1 MQKQSLA
8 SYWHQ
13 LKSNPLDASTWQDL
27 ALIYAQCR
35 LPWHTRYVA
44 IQANRLQAEGR
55 QAMEALLQQCQQQAS
70 AENSIFSRLSVDV
83 LSRAEFSESAE
94 CLKSLTSLS
103 ESLSD
108 DWLSL
113 VYRFRLHDILP
124 DDPAQAPSLERLTEL
139 EYLPGESA
147 HLIGRWRLLAGDAE
161 GAVDLLK
168 DLVHVTAE
176 RPLRYGSM
184 LLLGEALLR
193 LGKTQAA
200 ELAFGR
206 AAMSP
211 NPQFLALLAEHSFNH
226 NYWAEAVAL
235 RRQIVQMT
243 PEDANAWLAL
253 AQTES
258 QINESGP
265 ALESCERALALKPDY
280 AEAQLL
286 QAQLQDK
293 TGEGES
299 YFRVVLAQYEKGDP
313 LSRLSSSIAMSSLY
327 AGFLTAEQR
336 ADLHRRLC
344 APIEASIQAIFPPA
358 QAERLKPSAKKMDRP
373 LRVGYLSGDLHR
385 QHPVNLFLLPV
396 LEQHDPA
403 RVEVF
408 IYHTGRMH
416 DMYTQRAKQ
425 AAKVWREVSTWD
437 DHAIAQQMVCD
448 QLDIL
453 VDTAGHTNSHRL
465 GVMALRPAPVSAT
478 FLGYPHSTGMTRIDW
493 LIGDSMVS
501 PLQHQPL
508 YTEHIAQMPDTVF
521 CWAPVDD
528 YPLPVRKPL
537 TSESP
542 IVLGS
547 FNNAMKLVPRTL
559 QLWAQIMQALPNAK
573 LLIKAPSFDDERIR
587 QHFINRLLALGVAES
602 RLEMRGPIGLFEMMQ
617 EYADVDIALDPLPYN
632 GGTTTLQALWMGTPV
647 ITLKGENFV
656 GRMGASFLNALGHPE
671 WVAESEQA
679 YIDAVVKLA
688 RQPDLLN
695 QLHQD
700 LRQQVQ
706 HSCVGD
712 IVRYTHEFEQLL
724 LRLAQTKAD

>member
-1 MQKQSLA
+1 
-8 SYWHQ
+8 
-13 LKSNPLDASTWQDL
+13 
-27 ALIYAQCR
+27 
-35 LPWHTRYVA
+35 
-44 IQANRLQAEGR
+44 
-55 QAMEALLQQCQQQAS
+55 MEALLQQCQQQAS

-147 HLIGRWRLLAGDAE
+147 HLIGRRRLLAGDAE

-243 PEDANAWLAL
+243 PEDASAWLAL

-280 AEAQLL
+280 SEAQLL

-313 LSRLSSSIAMSSLY
+313 LSRLSSSVAMSSLY

-336 ADLHRRLC
+336 EICTDDC
-344 APIEASIQAIFPPA
+344 V
-358 QAERLKPSAKKMDRP
+358 RP
-373 LRVGYLSGDLHR
+373 
-385 QHPVNLFLLPV
+385 
-396 LEQHDPA
+396 
-403 RVEVF
+403 
-408 IYHTGRMH
+408 
-416 DMYTQRAKQ
+416 
-425 AAKVWREVSTWD
+425 
-437 DHAIAQQMVCD
+437 
-448 QLDIL
+448 
-453 VDTAGHTNSHRL
+453 
-465 GVMALRPAPVSAT
+465 
-478 FLGYPHSTGMTRIDW
+478 
-493 LIGDSMVS
+493 
-501 PLQHQPL
+501 
-508 YTEHIAQMPDTVF
+508 
-521 CWAPVDD
+521 
-528 YPLPVRKPL
+528 
-537 TSESP
+537 
-542 IVLGS
+542 
-547 FNNAMKLVPRTL
+547 
-559 QLWAQIMQALPNAK
+559 
-573 LLIKAPSFDDERIR
+573 
-587 QHFINRLLALGVAES
+587 
-602 RLEMRGPIGLFEMMQ
+602 
-617 EYADVDIALDPLPYN
+617 
-632 GGTTTLQALWMGTPV
+632 
-647 ITLKGENFV
+647 
-656 GRMGASFLNALGHPE
+656 
-671 WVAESEQA
+671 
-679 YIDAVVKLA
+679 
-688 RQPDLLN
+688 
-695 QLHQD
+695 
-700 LRQQVQ
+700 
-706 HSCVGD
+706 
-712 IVRYTHEFEQLL
+712 
-724 LRLAQTKAD
+724 

>member
-161 GAVDLLK
+161 GAV
-168 DLVHVTAE
+168 
-176 RPLRYGSM
+176 
-184 LLLGEALLR
+184 
-193 LGKTQAA
+193 
-200 ELAFGR
+200 
-206 AAMSP
+206 
-211 NPQFLALLAEHSFNH
+211 
-226 NYWAEAVAL
+226 AL

-313 LSRLSSSIAMSSLY
+313 LSRLSSSVAMSSLY

>member
-1 MQKQSLA
+1 MKTQSLA
-8 SYWHQ
+8 PFWLDLQ
-13 LKSNPLDASTWQDL
+13 AQPLNPSTWQDL
-27 ALIYAQCR
+27 AMIYASCH
-35 LPWHTRYVA
+35 LPWHCGFAAMQAARIQTECQPAMQALVNQCF
-44 IQANRLQAEGR
+44 QANAKQDAIW
-55 QAMEALLQQCQQQAS
+55 QQ
-70 AENSIFSRLSVDV
+70 LPVDI
-83 LSRAEFSESAE
+83 LGRAEFAQAQACYQALQATAE
-94 CLKSLTSLS
+94 LLS
-103 ESLSD
+103 S
-108 DWLSL
+108 DWLTL
-113 VYRFRLHDILP
+113 VYLFRLQDILHLRS
-124 DDPAQAPSLERLTEL
+124 AATVRFEQLQIL

-147 HLIGRWRLLAGDAE
+147 HMIARWRLQAGDAE
-161 GAVDLLK
+161 GAVELLK
-168 DLVHVTAE
+168 DLTHVSAE

-184 LLLGEALLR
+184 LLLGDALLR

-211 NPQFLALLAEHSFNH
+211 NPKFLALLAEHSFNH

-243 PEDANAWLAL
+243 PEDAYAWLAL

-265 ALESCERALALKPDY
+265 ALESCARALQLKPDL

-299 YFRVVLAQYEKGDP
+299 YFRVVLQQYETGDP
-313 LSRLSSSIAMSSLY
+313 LSRLASSVAMSSLY
-327 AGFLTAEQR
+327 AGFLSAEQR
-336 ADLHRRLC
+336 AELHRKLC
-344 APIEASIQAIFPPA
+344 APIEASIAAIFPPA
-358 QAERLKPSAKKMDRP
+358 NCDKLSDDLLPLSRP
-373 LRVGYLSGDLHR
+373 LRIGYLSGDLHR

-396 LEQHDPA
+396 LQHHRPD

-416 DMYTQRAKQ
+416 DSYTELARQ
-425 AAKVWREVSTWD
+425 AAQVWREVSTWD
-437 DHAIAQQMVCD
+437 DAAIAQQMVRD
-448 QLDIL
+448 ELDIL
-453 VDTAGHTNSHRL
+453 LDTAGHTNSHRL
-465 GVMALRPAPVSAT
+465 GVMAMRPAPVLAT

-493 LIGDSMVS
+493 LIGDAMVS
-501 PLQHQPL
+501 PLQHQHL
-508 YTEHIAQMPDTVF
+508 YSEHIAQMPDTVF

-528 YPLPVRKPL
+528 YPLPVRKML
-537 TSESP
+537 TPEST

-559 QLWAQIMQALPNAK
+559 QLWAQIMQRLPNAK
-573 LLIKAPSFDDERIR
+573 LLIKAPSFDDPRIR
-587 QHFINRLLALGVAES
+587 QHFIDSMAALGVAQQ
-602 RLEMRGPIGLFEMMQ
+602 RLELRGPIGLFDMMQ
-617 EYADVDIALDPLPYN
+617 EYADVDIALDPIPYN

-671 WVAESEQA
+671 WVADTEQG
-679 YIDAVVKLA
+679 YIDAVVNLA
-688 RQPDLLN
+688 RQPELLN

-706 HSCVGD
+706 QSSVGD
-712 IVRYTHEFEQLL
+712 IRRYTDEFEQLL
-724 LRLAQTKAD
+724 MRLAQTKAA

>member
-147 HLIGRWRLLAGDAE
+147 HLIGR
-161 GAVDLLK
+161 
-168 DLVHVTAE
+168 
-176 RPLRYGSM
+176 
-184 LLLGEALLR
+184 
-193 LGKTQAA
+193 
-200 ELAFGR
+200 

-243 PEDANAWLAL
+243 PEDASAWLAL

-313 LSRLSSSIAMSSLY
+313 LSRLSSSVAMSSLY

-336 ADLHRRLC
+336 ADLNPALKKWTDHC
-344 APIEASIQAIFPPA
+344 A
-358 QAERLKPSAKKMDRP
+358 
-373 LRVGYLSGDLHR
+373 
-385 QHPVNLFLLPV
+385 
-396 LEQHDPA
+396 
-403 RVEVF
+403 
-408 IYHTGRMH
+408 
-416 DMYTQRAKQ
+416 
-425 AAKVWREVSTWD
+425 
-437 DHAIAQQMVCD
+437 
-448 QLDIL
+448 
-453 VDTAGHTNSHRL
+453 
-465 GVMALRPAPVSAT
+465 
-478 FLGYPHSTGMTRIDW
+478 
-493 LIGDSMVS
+493 
-501 PLQHQPL
+501 
-508 YTEHIAQMPDTVF
+508 
-521 CWAPVDD
+521 
-528 YPLPVRKPL
+528 
-537 TSESP
+537 
-542 IVLGS
+542 
-547 FNNAMKLVPRTL
+547 
-559 QLWAQIMQALPNAK
+559 
-573 LLIKAPSFDDERIR
+573 
-587 QHFINRLLALGVAES
+587 
-602 RLEMRGPIGLFEMMQ
+602 
-617 EYADVDIALDPLPYN
+617 
-632 GGTTTLQALWMGTPV
+632 
-647 ITLKGENFV
+647 
-656 GRMGASFLNALGHPE
+656 
-671 WVAESEQA
+671 
-679 YIDAVVKLA
+679 
-688 RQPDLLN
+688 
-695 QLHQD
+695 
-700 LRQQVQ
+700 
-706 HSCVGD
+706 
-712 IVRYTHEFEQLL
+712 
-724 LRLAQTKAD
+724 